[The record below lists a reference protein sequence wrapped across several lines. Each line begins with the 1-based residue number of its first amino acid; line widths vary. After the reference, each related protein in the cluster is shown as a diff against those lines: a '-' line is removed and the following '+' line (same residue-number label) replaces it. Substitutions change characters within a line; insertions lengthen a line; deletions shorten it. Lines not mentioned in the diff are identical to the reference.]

1 MSYAAP
7 GLREDVGGKRWNRRR
22 RAARVR
28 RHRGSLMKRSVSSL
42 RREGFSC
49 GEARR
54 LGAHPRGGHHRWS
67 LSAESSSAQPDDL
80 LGPRRGRP
88 TTSSDLA
95 VNPDHGDFLQPQA
108 ARGERA
114 ASAAVGLQELL
125 LALTTVVSS
134 PLLFPLHSAGEP
146 RHRLQ
151 LLSASKG
158 KWI

>member
-7 GLREDVGGKRWNRRR
+7 GPREDVGGKRWNRRR

-42 RREGFSC
+42 RWEGFSC

-54 LGAHPRGGHHRWS
+54 LGAHPRGGGTAGGACPQR
-67 LSAESSSAQPDDL
+67 
-80 LGPRRGRP
+80 RRGRP

-125 LALTTVVSS
+125 LALTTVVTS
-134 PLLFPLHSAGEP
+134 PPPLAVALRGRTSPPTAAAI
-146 RHRLQ
+146 R
-151 LLSASKG
+151 
-158 KWI
+158 